1 MKRFSSITALLLLML
16 ALAPAAFG
24 QQSTSFRLE
33 EQVFNAG
40 GRPGQGG
47 IGTST
52 SFRISLEAIGESLVA
67 SGPSSSSFQLD
78 GGFVAAYPPPGEV
91 LGLQFLNTTTLE
103 WDPEGSGGLYNLY
116 RGKLNFISNNNYGAA
131 CHEQGIAAT
140 TTNDFDVPPS
150 GTGLYYFV
158 TVENRLAEE
167 GGNGPASDG
176 TERNSGPCP

>member
-1 MKRFSSITALLLLML
+1 MKRFSVSTALLLVML

-116 RGKLNFISNNNYGAA
+116 RGKLHVVSLGYGA
-131 CHEQGIAAT
+131 CHEQEIAAT

-150 GTGLYYFV
+150 GTGLFYLV

-167 GGNGPASDG
+167 GSNGTNSNG
-176 TERNSGPCP
+176 VERNNGVPCP